1 MEFLILLLSLAHKE
15 GPRYLRLCLPYV
27 TDLNLGIT
35 KSEFFEVIAM
45 CVFSQKGPEYMVD
58 DRAMASLHLSKLRPE
73 ESTSRAINFSQ
84 YTQWI
89 EGSAVMIPVLFLQ

>member
-1 MEFLILLLSLAHKE
+1 
-15 GPRYLRLCLPYV
+15 
-27 TDLNLGIT
+27 
-35 KSEFFEVIAM
+35 M

-58 DRAMASLHLSKLRPE
+58 DRAIDSLHLSKLRPE

-89 EGSAVMIPVLFLQ
+89 GGSAVMIPVLFLMSSSNNTYPLTPFHFHVHFHVHFVETV